1 MVSQS
6 AEIEQVSPKMV
17 YWMVGLIVL
26 VAAVYLVLGIQ
37 VDAANA
43 AEFAADPTQFTF
55 VCPLGA
61 YH

>member
-1 MVSQS
+1 MV
-6 AEIEQVSPKMV
+6 ATEVEQVSPLMV
-17 YWMVGLIVL
+17 YWILAIVIA
-26 VAAVYLVLGIQ
+26 VAAVYFILGIQ
-37 VDAANA
+37 VEATSA

>member
-1 MVSQS
+1 MVSHS
-6 AEIEQVSPKMV
+6 AEIEQVSPKML
-17 YWMVGLIVL
+17 YWMAGLIL
-26 VAAVYLVLGIQ
+26 VVATVYFVLGIQ
-37 VDAANA
+37 VEAASA

>member
-1 MVSQS
+1 MV
-6 AEIEQVSPKMV
+6 ATEVEQVSPTMI
-17 YWMVGLIVL
+17 YWILAIIIA
-26 VAAVYLVLGIQ
+26 VAAIYFILGIQ
-37 VDAANA
+37 VEATSA